1 MRGRYQGGENGSLAG
16 FIIVGVLLAL
26 VLVGGIYGLNRY
38 NAQKTSEETAA
49 SQDDKK
55 TTTKKDT
62 SNTTDKTAKIDDS
75 NKSAPGSS
83 DKTQSNTPKDNST
96 STNSSSSNQTAQSS
110 ALPHTG
116 PSDVMTT
123 MVTVALL
130 AFAAAHF
137 VQARRALT

>member
-38 NAQKTSEETAA
+38 NAQKALEETAA
-49 SQDDKK
+49 TQEDKK
-55 TTTKKDT
+55 TEDTPKNSDQTAKTDDTDKDKSGGS
-62 SNTTDKTAKIDDS
+62 SNTNQPDI
-75 NKSAPGSS
+75 
-83 DKTQSNTPKDNST
+83 PKETGT
-96 STNSSSSNQTAQSS
+96 STDSSSSSQTVQSG
-110 ALPHTG
+110 ALPQTG

-137 VQARRALT
+137 VQARRALS

>member
-38 NAQKTSEETAA
+38 NAQKASEETAT

-55 TTTKKDT
+55 TEDTSKNNDQTAKKD
-62 SNTTDKTAKIDDS
+62 D
-75 NKSAPGSS
+75 S
-83 DKTQSNTPKDNST
+83 DKSTSSGSDNTQPDIPKDSST
-96 STNSSSSNQTAQSS
+96 STNSN
-110 ALPHTG
+110 ALPETG
-116 PSDVMTT
+116 PSDVITT
-123 MVTVALL
+123 MVTIALL

-137 VQARRALT
+137 VQARRALS

>member
-38 NAQKTSEETAA
+38 NAQKASEETTA

-55 TTTKKDT
+55 AEDTSKNSDQAAKKDDADT
-62 SNTTDKTAKIDDS
+62 STS
-75 NKSAPGSS
+75 SSS
-83 DKTQSNTPKDNST
+83 DKTQPDIPTDSDSSKSST
-96 STNSSSSNQTAQSS
+96 ASNQGVESN
-110 ALPHTG
+110 ALPQTG

-123 MVTVALL
+123 MVTIALL
-130 AFAAAHF
+130 TFAAAHF
-137 VQARRALT
+137 VQARRALS

>member
-1 MRGRYQGGENGSLAG
+1 LAG

-38 NAQKTSEETAA
+38 NAQKASEETTA

-55 TTTKKDT
+55 TQDTPKNSDQTAKKDDSDKST
-62 SNTTDKTAKIDDS
+62 SS
-75 NKSAPGSS
+75 SS
-83 DKTQSNTPKDNST
+83 DKTQPDIPKDSGT
-96 STNSSSSNQTAQSS
+96 STNSSTSNQGAESN
-110 ALPHTG
+110 ALPQTG

-137 VQARRALT
+137 VQAHRALS